1 MPFPYPLFDQVE
13 PPEHKVDVDED
24 DAEANDE
31 VGHVCHDGGRGN
43 LVEAVGNIHLTIQHT
58 GMFNVYYV
66 FLMIYFWNIKK
77 FRGLHLIL

>member
-66 FLMIYFWNIKK
+66 FLMIYFWNIQK

>member
-1 MPFPYPLFDQVE
+1 MTSLPFPYPLFDQVE

-58 GMFNVYYV
+58 GMFNVYM
-66 FLMIYFWNIKK
+66 FS
-77 FRGLHLIL
+77 